1 MPDELSLAEL
11 AAASGLQPRTI
22 RSWVAQKLLPSPL
35 NRGPMARYPAETLER
50 LLAIRAMREILR
62 RPLAEIRQELL
73 VASPD
78 ALHELADKAKGLS
91 PEPVEP
97 GSAAVSTALDYIRGI
112 REGERRRSAA
122 QSAVEL
128 GDVDDATLKALEAMK
143 AFEAMR
149 ALEAIPSTTTA
160 LVPYPGHEPR
170 HGFEALEHQLGID
183 RVSPA
188 SKARAEEW
196 VRLSITPEVEL
207 TVRGPLDPE
216 ARARLERCADLIRN
230 ILLGTSR

>member
-1 MPDELSLAEL
+1 MPDEHSLAEL

-78 ALHELADKAKGLS
+78 ALRDLADKAKGLS
-91 PEPVEP
+91 PEPIGP
-97 GSAAVSTALDYIRGI
+97 SGATVSTALEYIRGI
-112 REGERRRSAA
+112 RESERGERP
-122 QSAVEL
+122 VEDSMEPL
-128 GDVDDATLKALEAMK
+128 DARVSLQMPTPL
-143 AFEAMR
+143 
-149 ALEAIPSTTTA
+149 PSQA
-160 LVPYPGHEPR
+160 RDPVPYAGTTPR

-183 RVSPA
+183 RVTPA
-188 SKARAEEW
+188 RQARAEEW
-196 VRLSITPEVEL
+196 LRLPITPDVEL

-216 ARARLERCADLIRN
+216 ARARLERCVDLVRN
-230 ILLGTSR
+230 ILLGTTR